1 MRIMLAGFLVMALA
15 LGGCGKRP
23 RFLDPPDA
31 NAPPYPAHYP
41 PPDSPGTHL

>member
-1 MRIMLAGFLVMALA
+1 MRILLVALLVMTVT

-23 RFLDPPDA
+23 RFLDPPDP

-41 PPDSPGTHL
+41 PKDSPGTHL